1 MVTHIV
7 FFRMHPEAAGAAGE
21 ENARRLVEQLRAL
34 PDKID
39 VLVNLEA
46 GTDFSQTPASYDVG
60 LITRFHSREDLEIY
74 RVHPDHQ
81 KVVKFVQET
90 TSDRAVVDYEDP

>member
-7 FFRMHPEAAGAAGE
+7 FFRMHPEAAGSSGK

-39 VLVNLEA
+39 VLVDLEA
-46 GTDFSQTPASYDVG
+46 GADFSQTPASYDVG
-60 LITRFHSREDLEIY
+60 LITRFNSREDLEAY
-74 RVHPDHQ
+74 RVHPEHQ
-81 KVVKFVQET
+81 KVVEFVQKT
-90 TSDRAVVDYEDP
+90 TAERAVVDYETP